1 MIADSSFFAEMSVE
15 ATAVIT
21 GGRDHSRF
29 SFKYALQQIAIATFT
44 LRSHFVIINLK

>member
-21 GGRDHSRF
+21 EVAIIPDSVSSTLSSKSQLQPSR
-29 SFKYALQQIAIATFT
+29 SARIL
-44 LRSHFVIINLK
+44 